1 MRNKDGLE
9 ELNQSELAQF
19 IVDVIRRAIL
29 HYGIWFNEV
38 QHQLGLEEAVLIEE
52 KVSTKIFPIYINRL
66 SKVLGF
72 EVENGLPLQLVNMP
86 KKKLIDLI
94 DAMSI
99 NWLANDGVWFQAV
112 ENRHDMYT
120 SKRCNDTCMTRYSP
134 LEASMIKSFLD
145 IPDQGG
151 LDGLEKALKFRLYAR
166 INKQTI
172 EKREKELIFKMVTCR
187 VQEARK
193 RRGLEEYPCKS
204 AGLVE
209 YITFARTIDSKI
221 KTECVGCPPD
231 EHPDQWACGWRF
243 YLD

>member
-1 MRNKDGLE
+1 MRNKDDLE

-151 LDGLEKALKFRLYAR
+151 LDGLEKALEFRLYAR

-221 KTECVGCPPD
+221 KTECMGCPPD